1 MTRAIRSELL
11 KMRTMPGMWV
21 VVLLGFPLT
30 VLFVLIAFGL
40 AGGREFPSQ
49 TFGHVQTL
57 SDRRLLL
64 GAGFRTATF
73 LAPLIGVLCVT
84 TEYRHK
90 TITGTL
96 LLTPQRDRVLMAKVV
111 ATTVWAVGLTVVTF
125 LAVGIVGLP
134 WNSAM
139 GGSVTSVLD
148 QAGAVVPELFLATI
162 LLALFGLGFGTL
174 VKNQIAGVL
183 VTIGGTLILE
193 GLIEVLVNLI
203 FHYDLNW
210 LPNEAT
216 AAFAGIIAKGVGFGG
231 GGGGGGGNNLNFTLL
246 RWWVGGLVMLGW
258 GLIPLTI
265 GYFTT
270 FRKDV
275 T

>member
-1 MTRAIRSELL
+1 MERTIRAELL
-11 KMRTMPGMWV
+11 KMRTMPGMWI
-21 VVLLGFPLT
+21 VLLLTFPLT
-30 VLFVLIAFGL
+30 ALFVIVSFLS
-40 AGGREFPSQ
+40 AGSHLFPSQ
-49 TFGHVQTL
+49 TFAHVQTL
-57 SDRRLLL
+57 ADRRLLM
-64 GAGFRTATF
+64 GAGFRAIT
-73 LAPLIGVLCVT
+73 LLGPLLGVLCVT

-96 LLTPQRDRVLMAKVV
+96 LLTPQRSHVLAAKVV
-111 ATTVWAVGLTVVTF
+111 ATCVWAIGMAAMTF
-125 LAVGIVGLP
+125 VAVAAVGLP

-139 GGSVTSVLD
+139 GGTAGSVLD
-148 QAGAVVPELFLATI
+148 QAGAVVPEVFVATI
-162 LLALFGLGFGTL
+162 LLGLFGVGFGTL

-193 GLIEVLVNLI
+193 GLILVLVRAI

-216 AAFAGIIAKGVGFGG
+216 AAFVGILAKGAGFGG
-231 GGGGGGGNNLNFTLL
+231 GGGNGGGITFTLL
-246 RWWVGGLVMLGW
+246 PWWAGGLAMLGW
-258 GLIPLTI
+258 GVVPLTI

>member
-21 VVLLGFPLT
+21 VLLLAFPLT
-30 VLFVLIAFGL
+30 ALFIVFSFLN
-40 AGGREFPSQ
+40 AGSHSDPST

-64 GAGFRTATF
+64 GAGFRTAT
-73 LAPLIGVLCVT
+73 LLGPLLGVLCVT

-96 LLTPQRDRVLMAKVV
+96 LLTPHRSHVLVAKIVS
-111 ATTVWAVGLTVVTF
+111 TTVWAVAMTLLTFV
-125 LAVGIVGLP
+125 AVAAVGLP
-134 WNSAM
+134 WNAGM
-139 GGSVTSVLD
+139 GGSVGSVLD
-148 QAGAVVPELFLATI
+148 QAGSVVPELFLATV
-162 LLALFGLGFGTL
+162 LLGLFGLGFGTL

-193 GLIEVLVNLI
+193 GLIVVLFVTV

-216 AAFAGIIAKGVGFGG
+216 AAFAGVIAKGTGFGG
-231 GGGGGGGNNLNFTLL
+231 GGGNSINFHLL
-246 RWWVGGLVMLGW
+246 TWWVGGLAMLGW
-258 GLIPLTI
+258 GIVPLTV

>member
-1 MTRAIRSELL
+1 VRRSISAELY

-21 VVLLGFPLT
+21 VLLLGIPFTAIFVILSFLNAGNHTFPH
-30 VLFVLIAFGL
+30 
-40 AGGREFPSQ
+40 Q
-49 TFGHVQTL
+49 TFAHVQ
-57 SDRRLLL
+57 SQEDRRLLL

-73 LAPLIGVLCVT
+73 LAPLLGVLCVT

-96 LLTPQRDRVLMAKVV
+96 LLTPQRSRVLLAKVV
-111 ATTVWAVGLTVVTF
+111 ATSFWALAMAVLTLVTVAVVGLT
-125 LAVGIVGLP
+125 
-134 WNSAM
+134 WNAAM
-139 GGSVTSVLD
+139 GGTVGSVLD
-148 QAGAVVPELFLATI
+148 QSGAVVPELLLSTV

-193 GLIEVLVNLI
+193 GLIVFLVNII

-216 AAFAGIIAKGVGFGG
+216 AAFVGVLARGGGFGG
-231 GGGGGGGNNLNFTLL
+231 GSDSNLNFSLL
-246 RWWVGGLVMLGW
+246 SWWLGGIVMLGW
-258 GLIPLTI
+258 GVVPLTL

-270 FRKDV
+270 FRRDV

>member
-1 MTRAIRSELL
+1 VTRTVRSELL
-11 KMRTMPGMWV
+11 KLKTMPGMWV
-21 VVLLGFPLT
+21 VLLLALPLT
-30 VLFVLIAFGL
+30 SLFVMVAFL
-40 AGGREFPSQ
+40 RAGSHTFPSQ
-49 TFGHVQTL
+49 TFAHVTTL
-57 SDRRLLL
+57 SQRRLLL
-64 GAGFRTATF
+64 GAGFSSVTL
-73 LAPLIGVLCVT
+73 LAPLLGVLCIT
-84 TEYRHK
+84 TEYRHQ

-96 LLTPQRDRVLMAKVV
+96 LLTPQRSRVLVAKII
-111 ATTVWAVGLTVVTF
+111 ATSVWAVAMSVITF
-125 LAVGIVGLP
+125 VAVAAVGLP

-139 GGSVTSVLD
+139 GGTVASVLD
-148 QAGAVVPELFLATI
+148 QSGAVVPELVLATV

-193 GLIEVLVNLI
+193 GLIVYLVNLI

-216 AAFAGIIAKGVGFGG
+216 AAFAGVIARDAGFGEG
-231 GGGGGGGNNLNFTLL
+231 GGSGSLNFGLL
-246 RWWVGGLVMLGW
+246 KWWAGGLAMLGW
-258 GLIPLTI
+258 GIVPLTI

>member
-1 MTRAIRSELL
+1 VIRTIRSELL
-11 KMRTMPGMWV
+11 KLRTMPGMWV
-21 VVLLGFPLT
+21 VLLLAFPLT
-30 VLFVLIAFGL
+30 GLFIVVAFL
-40 AGGREFPSQ
+40 TAGSHAIPHS
-49 TFGHVQTL
+49 TFAAVQRL

-64 GAGFRTATF
+64 GAGFQSVTL
-73 LAPLIGVLCVT
+73 LAPLLGVLCVT

-96 LLTPQRDRVLMAKVV
+96 LLTPKRSQVLGAKIV
-111 ATTVWAVGLTVVTF
+111 ATALWAVGMSILTFV
-125 LAVGIVGLP
+125 AVAAIGLP
-134 WNSAM
+134 WDASM
-139 GGSVTSVLD
+139 GGAIGSVLD
-148 QAGAVVPELFLATI
+148 QVGAVVPELLLATV
-162 LLALFGLGFGTL
+162 LLSLFGLGFGTL

-193 GLIEVLVNLI
+193 GLIVFLVNLI

-210 LPNEAT
+210 MPNEAT
-216 AAFAGIIAKGVGFGG
+216 AAFAGEIARGAGFGG
-231 GGGGGGGNNLNFTLL
+231 DGGGNASLNFHLL
-246 RWWVGGLVMLGW
+246 PWWGGGLAMLGW
-258 GLIPLTI
+258 GVVPLTL